1 MTVPYEII
9 PSRGVGAV
17 ARDAIRRG
25 MSNEEALEHVRAV
38 LPDAKTN
45 KTCIYW
51 YRAKM
56 RRDGEEVMTA
66 RELTA
71 FREAEIDRALGLD
84 DAA

>member
-1 MTVPYEII
+1 MTVPYMMI
-9 PSRGVGAV
+9 PNRGVGAV

-25 MSNEEALEHVRAV
+25 MSNDETLEHVHTV

-51 YRAKM
+51 YRAKL
-56 RRDGEEVMTA
+56 RRDGEDVMTA

-71 FREAEIDRALGLD
+71 FRVAEIDRALGLD